1 MSDSQP
7 PQLAAMSSHNGPET
21 KETVETKETKETVV
35 SSRNPIKDRLDLSP
49 ISLNIMR
56 LKELRAKLSSL
67 EEKYEALE
75 KRFNAV
81 FSATLLQKVVTEDK
95 ETTTE
100 PTTKAAEQKKTRKT
114 AVKVS

>member
-1 MSDSQP
+1 
-7 PQLAAMSSHNGPET
+7 
-21 KETVETKETKETVV
+21 
-35 SSRNPIKDRLDLSP
+35 
-49 ISLNIMR
+49 MR
-56 LKELRAKLSSL
+56 LKELRAKLFSL

-100 PTTKAAEQKKTRKT
+100 PTTKATEQKKTRKT
-114 AVKVS
+114 AVKVSSSLSYSWIQVVMGEILKFIRAAAVCPPRRSTLK